1 MFLIKRIFDI
11 IFSLTGIIILLP
23 VLLAIAFI
31 IFLTDSNGPV
41 IYRQIRIA
49 RGGSEFILYKFRTMY
64 INSERSGLL
73 TVGMKDKR
81 ITPFGY
87 FLRKYKLDELPQ
99 LFNVLFGSMSIVGP
113 RPEVPRYVAKYN
125 QEQLKLLWVKPGLTD
140 YASIEYSNEN
150 EILDKCANPEEAY
163 INEIMPAKLALSL
176 KYIGHVNP
184 ITDVIIIF
192 KTLLKIFR

>member
-1 MFLIKRIFDI
+1 M
-11 IFSLTGIIILLP
+11 SP
-23 VLLAIAFI
+23 VLLLISFI
-31 IFLTDSNGPV
+31 IFITDSNGPV

-49 RGGSEFILYKFRTMY
+49 RGGGEFILYKFRTMY
-64 INSERSGLL
+64 RDSFKAGLL

-99 LFNVLFGSMSIVGP
+99 LFNVLIGNMSIVGP

-150 EILDKCANPEEAY
+150 ELLAKSANPEETY
-163 INEIMPAKLALSL
+163 LNDILPAKLALSL
-176 KYIGHVNP
+176 KYIDHVNP
-184 ITDVIIIF
+184 ITDTIIIF
-192 KTLLKIFR
+192 KTLWKIIH